1 MFTYTY
7 DDVSTSAFYVD
18 GVSIASGTTVNGTK
32 DATDVCDIG
41 RADTS
46 LFYKGSIALVRIY
59 DRPLSAA
66 EIMDNFQKT
75 RGRFG
80 V

>member
-32 DATDVCDIG
+32 DSTNTCIIG
-41 RADTS
+41 AIQSTYY
-46 LFYKGSIALVRIY
+46 YKGSIALVRMY
-59 DRPLSAA
+59 DNALSAA
-66 EIMDNFQKT
+66 EILDNYQKT
-75 RGRFG
+75 KARFG
-80 V
+80 H